1 MRVSANKYMSLFLI
15 LIVCLWCCPS
25 KSNLH
30 VCYQRIFHANK
41 LISWFLKRF
50 IGVWITSSMNK
61 WVWLWGCLEER
72 RQEYCWIP
80 IFDYSDISVS
90 NIHPLIFLSLQHLP
104 HIDFHLNSWLIF
116 AYLCHCLAA
125 CNWTWF
131 STTLIRIVL
140 VMNNKLPPHVAH
152 MLKVHRAEGRTGWWE
167 EYEREQKRK
176 RD

>member
-1 MRVSANKYMSLFLI
+1 MRVSANKYMSPFLI

-61 WVWLWGCLEER
+61 WVWLWG

-80 IFDYSDISVS
+80 IFDCSDISVS
-90 NIHPLIFLSLQHLP
+90 NIHPLTFLSLQHLP

-116 AYLCHCLAA
+116 AYLCHCFAA

-131 STTLIRIVL
+131 STTLTCIVL
-140 VMNNKLPPHVAH
+140 AMNNKLPPHVAH